1 VSFGEASAGEASA
14 DAAARAAAGT
24 TAVETT
30 IAGLRSRL
38 DAARSAGST
47 IALVPTMGS
56 LHGGH
61 LALVRY
67 AREVADVVI
76 VSIFVN
82 PTQFGPDED
91 YDQYPRNLDADR
103 HALAGLG
110 VAAVFA
116 PAVDEIYPAGPPHTQ
131 ITAGAVG
138 GTFEGRTRVA
148 HFDGVLTVVA
158 KLLDITQ
165 PHIVVLGEKDA
176 QQVFLVQRMVRD
188 LDIRTRV
195 EVVDTVRDDDS
206 LAMSSRNAYLDAPH
220 RRAAQR
226 IPRALDAAL
235 AVAEQGADAVVAA
248 GVAVLTGEG
257 GSEALAQAEGQAEAG
272 GEGGAA
278 AKGRAGTD
286 IELDYFAV
294 VHPETFLSV
303 DNTHRGPAR
312 AIVAARVGTTRLIDT
327 VLLYLR

>member
-1 VSFGEASAGEASA
+1 MSVAEVAAQAAA
-14 DAAARAAAGT
+14 DAAAAAAVGAPVGAP
-24 TAVETT
+24 AVETT

-91 YDQYPRNLDADR
+91 YDHYPRNLDADR

-116 PAVDEIYPAGPPHTQ
+116 PAVDEIYPAGPPHTH

-158 KLLDITQ
+158 KLLGITQ
-165 PHIVVLGEKDA
+165 PHMLVLGEKDA

-195 EVVDTVRDDDS
+195 EVVETVRDNDS
-206 LAMSSRNAYLDAPH
+206 LALSSRNAYLDAPH
-220 RRAAQR
+220 RYAAQR
-226 IPRALDAAL
+226 IPRALDAAQ
-235 AVAEQGADAVVAA
+235 AAAEQGADAVVAA
-248 GVAVLTGEG
+248 AVALLTGE
-257 GSEALAQAEGQAEAG
+257 AG
-272 GEGGAA
+272 A
-278 AKGRAGTD
+278 D

-294 VHPETFLSV
+294 VHPETFESV
-303 DNTHRGPAR
+303 DDTHRGPAR

>member
-1 VSFGEASAGEASA
+1 VSFAE
-14 DAAARAAAGT
+14 AAAGAP
-24 TAVETT
+24 AVETT

-56 LHGGH
+56 LHNGH
-61 LALVRY
+61 LALVRH

-82 PTQFGPDED
+82 PTQFGPEED
-91 YDQYPRNLDADR
+91 YDHYPRNLDADR

-110 VAAVFA
+110 VDAVFA
-116 PAVDEIYPAGPPHTQ
+116 PAADEIYPAGPPHTR

-138 GTFEGRTRVA
+138 GTFEGRTRIA

-165 PHIVVLGEKDA
+165 PHIVVFGEKDA

-195 EVVDTVRDDDS
+195 EIVDTVRDNDS
-206 LAMSSRNAYLDAPH
+206 LALSSRNAYLDAPH

-226 IPRALDAAL
+226 IPRALDAAQ
-235 AVAEQGADAVVAA
+235 AAAEQGADAVVAA
-248 GVAVLTGEG
+248 AVALLTG
-257 GSEALAQAEGQAEAG
+257 Q
-272 GEGGAA
+272 AA
-278 AKGRAGTD
+278 AD

-294 VHPETFLSV
+294 VHPETFESV
-303 DNTHRGPAR
+303 DDTHRGPAR